1 MFGFS
6 MQTCP
11 KFSGQVV
18 LISLVA
24 LSMTSLA
31 ADRDADP
38 LAQQDALVSS
48 KEIESRLEPL
58 LSKHKVPGIVAGIVE
73 NGEFTAAGGVG
84 LRKIGSP
91 EAMTVNDKLHLGSNT
106 KAMTATLIALLIERK
121 LLSWNS
127 TIGEIFPDLDPAPH
141 PDFRKV
147 TVLQLLTH
155 RGGLPANGPWWK
167 LGKGSL
173 IDQRETLLRK
183 ILVKPPQHPPDSK
196 LLYSKAG
203 YVIAGHMAEK
213 VTGKSWENLM
223 SEHLFMPL
231 KMTSAG
237 FGIPSTKNQVD
248 QPWGHQVTLG
258 IQTTLQI
265 DNDPALGP
273 AGTVYCTI
281 QDWSRFIGMHLEGA
295 RGTSQ
300 FLTPESF
307 RVLHTPVSGDPFAC
321 GWIIAERPWA
331 KGTVLTH
338 TGSNTTWYSMVW
350 IAPKLNA
357 AFMSVTNH
365 GDESGRKACD
375 DAIVELIGLQAKSKK
390 DRSE

>member
-1 MFGFS
+1 MIGCTIR
-6 MQTCP
+6 TCP
-11 KFSGQVV
+11 KFFGQYV
-18 LISLVA
+18 LICLVA
-24 LSMTSLA
+24 MSLQSFA

-38 LAQQDALVSS
+38 LALQDQLVSN

-58 LSKHKVPGIVAGIVE
+58 LSKHKVPGLVAGIIE
-73 NGEFTAAGGVG
+73 NGELTAAGGVG

-91 EAMTVNDKLHLGSNT
+91 ELMTVHDKLHLGSNT
-106 KAMTATLIALLIERK
+106 KAMTATLIALLVERK

-167 LGKGSL
+167 LGTGSL
-173 IDQRETLLRK
+173 IDQRETLLKK
-183 ILVKPPQHPPDSK
+183 ILVEPPQHPPDSK
-196 LLYSKAG
+196 LLYSNVG

-213 VTGKSWENLM
+213 VTGQSWETLIN
-223 SEHLFMPL
+223 EHLFRPL

-237 FGIPSTKNQVD
+237 FGIPSSDKQVD

-258 IQTTLQI
+258 IQRTLRI

-281 QDWSRFIGMHLEGA
+281 EDWSRFIGMHLEGA

-307 RVLHTPVSGDPFAC
+307 KILHTPVSSDPFAC
-321 GWIIAERPWA
+321 GWIVAERPWA

-350 IAPKLNA
+350 IAPEINA

-365 GDESGRKACD
+365 GDDTGRRACD
-375 DAIVELIGLQAKSKK
+375 DAIVALIGIHAKSKK
-390 DRSE
+390 DHSK